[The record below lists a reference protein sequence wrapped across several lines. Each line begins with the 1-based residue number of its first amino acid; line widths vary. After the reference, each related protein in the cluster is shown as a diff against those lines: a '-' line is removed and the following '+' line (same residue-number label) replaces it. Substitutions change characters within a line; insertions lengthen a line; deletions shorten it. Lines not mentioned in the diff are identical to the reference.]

1 MGASPARA
9 CVRLALDHHY
19 ATAIADQLRKRR
31 HDVVAAVEQRW
42 ETAEDEA
49 LLAICAEVGRA
60 LVTNNVG
67 DFAVIA
73 RRWAAEGRSHA
84 GLIFTSDASMPRHRG
99 SIGLYVDVLGDLLR
113 NHRADDAFTDQLHW
127 L

>member
-1 MGASPARA
+1 MGASPARPG
-9 CVRLALDHHY
+9 VRLALDHHY
-19 ATAIADQLRKRR
+19 ATTIAIQLRKRR
-31 HDVVAAVEQRW
+31 HDVVAAVEREW

-49 LLAICAEVGRA
+49 LLTFCAEEGRC

-73 RRWAAEGRSHA
+73 RRWAGEGRSHA
-84 GLIFTSDASMPRHRG
+84 GMIFTSDASMPRHRR

-113 NHRADDAFTDQLHW
+113 AHRADDAFIDQLHW